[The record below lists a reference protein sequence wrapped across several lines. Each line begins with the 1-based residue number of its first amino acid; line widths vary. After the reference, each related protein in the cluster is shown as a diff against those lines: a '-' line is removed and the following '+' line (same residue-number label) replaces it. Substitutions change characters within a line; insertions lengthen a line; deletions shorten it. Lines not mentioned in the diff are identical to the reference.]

1 MACLRWRFGRRLVL
15 TAILLVVTSTSAGCV
30 VGTSRLGPVPPV
42 SVPTLEGKAIQGR
55 LKDIQWLAAE
65 LPRRHKNLFF
75 SLSTADYGKAL
86 DDLAR
91 RAGGLSDWRFAVTL
105 AQIVAKVGDAHTSVR
120 VGPPSPG
127 FGRLPVDFYAFSDGL
142 WVTRAGRDFPQLLG
156 TRLVRIGD
164 TPADKALELAA
175 TVVSHENEAWLRARA
190 PVYLSIPEVLEGLGI
205 VPDGK
210 RVEMEFSKDGATFT
224 ITLDRQEY
232 NAIQWEDAAY
242 PAWWGKEAVL
252 SYSYL
257 AAEKAFY
264 IKYTSCSGDLSKDID
279 TIRRLL
285 DEKHP
290 TRIVFDMRRNTG
302 GNSQVAQGLIKMLA
316 SRPEVKEPGRLFVL
330 VGRETFSSA
339 ILNSY
344 DFKERT
350 SALFFGEPTGGKPN
364 GYGEVKSAQLPYS
377 GLTVGYSVKYFKM
390 VEGDPPSLLPDQQIP
405 LTAQDFFAGRDP
417 VLDAALAFKPR

>member
-1 MACLRWRFGRRLVL
+1 MAALAVLVIFAL
-15 TAILLVVTSTSAGCV
+15 TVAGCAPEP
-30 VGTSRLGPVPPV
+30 GKPGQQGPV
-42 SVPTLEGKAIQGR
+42 SVPFLEGKAVTGR
-55 LKDIQWLAAE
+55 AKDIQWLARE
-65 LPRRHKNLFF
+65 LPRRHRNLFF
-75 SLSTADYGKAL
+75 SLSSADYGKAL

-91 RAGGLSDWRFAVTL
+91 RADQLSDVQFAVAL
-105 AQIVAKVGDAHTSVR
+105 AQVVAKLGDAHTSVR

-142 WVTRAGRDFPQLLG
+142 WVTRTGRDFPQLLG
-156 TRLVRIGD
+156 ARLVRIGD

-175 TVVSHENEAWLRARA
+175 TIVSHENDNWVRARA
-190 PVYLSIPEVLEGLGI
+190 PVYLAIPEVLEGLGI
-205 VPDGK
+205 VPDGR
-210 RVEMEFSKDGATFT
+210 RVAMEFAKDGATFT
-224 ITLDRQEY
+224 VTLDRQEY
-232 NAIQWEDAAY
+232 NAIQWLDTAY
-242 PAWWGKEAVL
+242 PSWWGKETVL

-257 AAEKAFY
+257 AAEKALY
-264 IKYTSCSGDLSKDID
+264 IKYTSCSGDLSKDTD
-279 TIRRLL
+279 AIRRLL

-290 TRIVFDMRRNTG
+290 TRIVFDLRRNTG

-350 SALFFGEPTGGKPN
+350 NAIFLGEPTGGKPN
-364 GYGEVKSAQLPYS
+364 GYGEVKTAELPFS

-390 VEGDPPSLLPDQQIP
+390 VEGDPPSLSPDQEVP

-417 VLDAALAFKPR
+417 VLAAALAYKPR